1 MYTCLET
8 QLERKGGDMKDII
21 NKIKSLG
28 KKKEEVKKPL
38 SAEEERRAV
47 LAKEKEEAS
56 KKGEPWVGV
65 LDTKVN
71 PDNIKNG
78 FFELDWNNEFIEQL
92 LDAGYTGESNEEIV
106 EQQTIDTEDL
116 KIESEILL
124 DQKLESKD
132 VKILGLYD
140 PSENGLSMQ
149 MWRNSNGNELKSIFA
164 SLDKIDLSKD
174 ANKII
179 EISLLTNANYPS
191 KDISFEESIK
201 KTGTYYA
208 SVKLHTEVT
217 AKLKVEVVPS

>member
-28 KKKEEVKKPL
+28 KKKKEVKKPL
-38 SAEEERRAV
+38 SAEEERRPV

-92 LDAGYTGESNEEIV
+92 LDAGFTGESNEQIV
-106 EQQTIDTEDL
+106 DAWFKTIARQVLEDGGEDPDRNAGFIDTT
-116 KIESEILL
+116 
-124 DQKLESKD
+124 
-132 VKILGLYD
+132 
-140 PSENGLSMQ
+140 
-149 MWRNSNGNELKSIFA
+149 
-164 SLDKIDLSKD
+164 KID
-174 ANKII
+174 
-179 EISLLTNANYPS
+179 E
-191 KDISFEESIK
+191 K
-201 KTGTYYA
+201 KT
-208 SVKLHTEVT
+208 
-217 AKLKVEVVPS
+217 KVS